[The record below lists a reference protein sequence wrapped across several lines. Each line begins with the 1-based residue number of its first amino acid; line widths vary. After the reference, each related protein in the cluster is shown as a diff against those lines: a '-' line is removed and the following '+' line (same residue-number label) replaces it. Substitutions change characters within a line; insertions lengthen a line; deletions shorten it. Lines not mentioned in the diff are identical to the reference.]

1 MPDDTVRTPFDN
13 SPSPDPTEAA
23 RPGALHGVRV
33 VDLTQFEAGTSCT
46 QTLAWLGAEVIKV
59 EEPTK
64 GEQGRSA
71 STDRPGADSYYFA
84 SSGES
89 VGGLSRRLRMMCAM
103 R

>member
-1 MPDDTVRTPFDN
+1 MPDDTVRTPFEN
-13 SPSPDPTEAA
+13 SPSPDPAEAA

-64 GEQGRSA
+64 GRRARPARSW
-71 STDRPGADSYYFA
+71 
-84 SSGES
+84 
-89 VGGLSRRLRMMCAM
+89 RRCSA
-103 R
+103 